1 MSNILE
7 MVKEI
12 GDGDE
17 IKTGGGGGGVA
28 QLYQDARKAVVFV
41 GYS

>member
-17 IKTGGGGGGVA
+17 IKTGGVA